1 MTENTQEK
9 QNKNKAI
16 IILLVIL
23 LLFSGGLSYWQFKQY
38 QALQNELATKDL
50 SIQSI
55 TSEKDSLSLMLDDL
69 EAKLKQLE
77 TERAELAD
85 HNDNLESE
93 IAKLQK
99 TITSL
104 RGQVAKANPAD
115 LARLKKEIE
124 EISRKANNYEYEL
137 NLLKLE
143 NEELRKMSSELSEE
157 NKTLSVL
164 AENLDSKVKKAS
176 AAQYGPLKVLPGRD
190 RKSGYAVESKLR
202 RIEEIRFEI
211 DVIENPIVSS
221 ASDQEIKIRIID
233 PEKKVLTKLE
243 NNTKLVDK
251 SEIYTIKHL
260 YSFDGNAKKI
270 TLSFVPETKLIK
282 GNYKVEFWAENQL
295 KQTKS
300 FEIE

>member
-23 LLFSGGLSYWQFKQY
+23 LLFSGGLSYWQLKQY
-38 QALQNELATKDL
+38 KNLQNELALKDEKL
-50 SIQSI
+50 QV
-55 TSEKDSLSLMLDDL
+55 TLSEKDSLTLMLDDL
-69 EAKLKQLE
+69 EAKLAKLE
-77 TERAELAD
+77 AERAELAD
-85 HNDNLESE
+85 DVGNLESE

-115 LARLKKEIE
+115 MARLRKEIE
-124 EISRKANNYEYEL
+124 EINKKANNYEYEL
-137 NLLKLE
+137 NLLKIE

-164 AENLDSKVKKAS
+164 AESLDSKVKKAS

-190 RKSGYAVESKLR
+190 RKSGYSVESKLR

-211 DVIENPIVSS
+211 DVIENPIVNS
-221 ASDQEIKIRIID
+221 ASDQELKIRIID

-251 SEIYTIKHL
+251 ADIYTLKHL
-260 YSFDGNAKKI
+260 YNFDGSAKKI
-270 TLSFVPETKLIK
+270 TLSFIPEVKLIK
-282 GNYKVEFWAENQL
+282 GNYKVEFWADNQL
-295 KQTKS
+295 KQTKT